1 MLPMI
6 IQPTK
11 YEKLSNF
18 QGFVSSKRT
27 EYMAAIHGYNQ
38 AKRRQKEFKET
49 NRQNV
54 DEKNLKRQTDKQT
67 KRGRK
72 ESKETNRQT
81 DETNVDEKNLKR
93 QTDKQTK
100 RM

>member
-1 MLPMI
+1 
-6 IQPTK
+6 
-11 YEKLSNF
+11 
-18 QGFVSSKRT
+18 
-27 EYMAAIHGYNQ
+27 MAAIHGYNQ
-38 AKRRQKEFKET
+38 TKRRQKEFKET

>member
-1 MLPMI
+1 MLIASKIEFDYITTNIKLYLNPTKIPWFNNLVMLQMI

-38 AKRRQKEFKET
+38 TKRWRKESKET

-54 DEKNLKRQTDKQT
+54 DEKNLKRQTDKT
-67 KRGRK
+67 
-72 ESKETNRQT
+72 
-81 DETNVDEKNLKR
+81 
-93 QTDKQTK
+93 
-100 RM
+100 